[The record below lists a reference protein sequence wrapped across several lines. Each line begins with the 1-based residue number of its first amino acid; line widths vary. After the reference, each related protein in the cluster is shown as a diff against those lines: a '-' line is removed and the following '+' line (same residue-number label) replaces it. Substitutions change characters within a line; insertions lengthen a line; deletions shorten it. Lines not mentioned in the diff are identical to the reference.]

1 MTGGLVTG
9 TVAGVVGGSVGGVS
23 VVATPVDDA
32 VVPPAAVALDDPVVL
47 DPELVDPELVDP
59 ELVDPVLVDPA
70 LVDPALVDPALVE
83 PGLVEPELV
92 EVELVDPVVVEPVV
106 LDDPAAAD
114 PSTATPMVACDEF
127 EPGSSW
133 AATTANPPAAATAP
147 TPRNVVSCV
156 ARRSAASRER
166 GDAMGSVWR
175 RRICS
180 AAECGK
186 ETVKYRRPT
195 SGRER

>member
-23 VVATPVDDA
+23 VVATPADDA
-32 VVPPAAVALDDPVVL
+32 VVPPAAVALDDPLAL
-47 DPELVDPELVDP
+47 DPELVATV
-59 ELVDPVLVDPA
+59 
-70 LVDPALVDPALVE
+70 
-83 PGLVEPELV
+83 
-92 EVELVDPVVVEPVV
+92 LVDPVVVEPVV
-106 LDDPAAAD
+106 LDDPAAAG
-114 PSTATPMVACDEF
+114 PSTATPVVAFDEF

-186 ETVKYRRPT
+186 ETVKDRRPT